1 MMLILEIMALLKIKE
16 VENFHFLLQHV
27 GGIVLYLKNQKKKE
41 KKENILSLKSR
52 GTLLYNENKNNKY

>member
-27 GGIVLYLKNQKKKE
+27 GGIVLYLKNQKKK
-41 KKENILSLKSR
+41 KKEREHFLFKIPRHLIIQ
-52 GTLLYNENKNNKY
+52 

>member
-27 GGIVLYLKNQKKKE
+27 GGIVLYLKNQKKK
-41 KKENILSLKSR
+41 KEREHSLFKIPR
-52 GTLLYNENKNNKY
+52 HLIVQ

>member
-27 GGIVLYLKNQKKKE
+27 GGMVLYLKNQKERKKE
-41 KKENILSLKSR
+41 REHFLFKIRRHLIIQ
-52 GTLLYNENKNNKY
+52 

>member
-27 GGIVLYLKNQKKKE
+27 GGIVLYLKNQKKK
-41 KKENILSLKSR
+41 KRKRTFSL
-52 GTLLYNENKNNKY
+52 